1 MECLQG
7 QSKPRSRAPKSSRKK
22 KDPIANS
29 QPTSTVSTGNSA
41 SQDQTARD
49 GELPSFI
56 KALPAHLTVE
66 DISYLRH
73 RGIFQIPATGCRN
86 EILRAYFHFV
96 HPLMP
101 LLDVETFLG
110 PMLAGDCSD
119 KISLM
124 LLYAVLCSGAAHIEI
139 GVLQALGYETR
150 KSARKAFFDRA
161 RLLYDFDC
169 ESDRVALVQ
178 ASLLMTYWWQ
188 TGTQHK
194 DRRFWIREGVSLAL
208 DLGLERDLETSTS
221 MRRRRILKRLWWCCF
236 MRDQF
241 VALMT
246 WTPAHLGARHRHLP
260 MLELE
265 DFDLEPYSALIREN
279 FGQWP
284 LVSHAETRSQ
294 LAGLCIEKARLCVC
308 ISRILEARYA
318 SRRQEAGNQM
328 MTILVPKR
336 AAASQYEVIEHDHEL
351 QGWYHNLSESK
362 TLDIRDAIISRPKAG
377 MDAVS
382 VQKAHLKLLFLSAT
396 LALYRPLAVGS
407 ANMRLSASQEL
418 SSRKLRETA
427 EEVAHIAKSIRDLEL
442 GTPLSPKGVTLFL
455 PILLVHL
462 QDLKPE
468 TDLLHKSRLEKYY
481 DCMHILDSIGG
492 AVSEDG
498 LLTELETAFQ
508 RLNIVPAIEQSPTIP
523 RPLST
528 SCWQASVGIDHSSI
542 PQLSSLGIVTSFE
555 MDFLR
560 DLTGGATIMM
570 NSSEEVPRDDRSD
583 SAKQAGAE

>member
-1 MECLQG
+1 
-7 QSKPRSRAPKSSRKK
+7 
-22 KDPIANS
+22 
-29 QPTSTVSTGNSA
+29 
-41 SQDQTARD
+41 
-49 GELPSFI
+49 
-56 KALPAHLTVE
+56 
-66 DISYLRH
+66 
-73 RGIFQIPATGCRN
+73 
-86 EILRAYFHFV
+86 
-96 HPLMP
+96 
-101 LLDVETFLG
+101 
-110 PMLAGDCSD
+110 
-119 KISLM
+119 
-124 LLYAVLCSGAAHIEI
+124 
-139 GVLQALGYETR
+139 
-150 KSARKAFFDRA
+150 
-161 RLLYDFDC
+161 
-169 ESDRVALVQ
+169 
-178 ASLLMTYWWQ
+178 
-188 TGTQHK
+188 
-194 DRRFWIREGVSLAL
+194 
-208 DLGLERDLETSTS
+208 
-221 MRRRRILKRLWWCCF
+221 

-260 MLELE
+260 MLELD
-265 DFDLEPYSALIREN
+265 DFDLEPYSAPIREN

-336 AAASQYEVIEHDHEL
+336 AAATQYEVIEHDHEL
-351 QGWYHNLSESK
+351 QGWYHNLAESK
-362 TLDIRDAIISRPKAG
+362 TLDIRDAIVSPPKAG

-407 ANMRLSASQEL
+407 ASMRLSASQEL

-468 TDLLHKSRLEKYY
+468 ADLLHKSRLEKYY
-481 DCMHILDSIGG
+481 DCMRILDSIGG

-508 RLNIVPAIEQSPTIP
+508 RLNIVPAMEYSPTIP
-523 RPLST
+523 RPLSM
-528 SCWQASVGIDHSSI
+528 SCWQTPACVDHTSI
-542 PQLSSLGIVTSFE
+542 PQLSSLGLVTGFE

-560 DLTGGATIMM
+560 DLSGGAAIMM
-570 NSSEEVPRDDRSD
+570 SSREEEPRDGHSQ
-583 SAKQAGAE
+583 STNQAGGE